1 MTSARASK
9 KRMNAAV
16 IVRRNSMEEP
26 LPLPESFDSKEKIY
40 YSIGETAKIFKLPVS
55 TLRYWENEF
64 DVLKPRKNK
73 KGDRFFTKNDIAL
86 IRTIHYL
93 TKVKGY
99 TLQGAKDALK
109 HNLIVE
115 ADNATIVSAL
125 MEIKEMLLHIK
136 KALD

>member
-1 MTSARASK
+1 MNVVAVG
-9 KRMNAAV
+9 KR
-16 IVRRNSMEEP
+16 RPEMEEP
-26 LPLPESFDSKEKIY
+26 LALPESFDSKEKLY
-40 YSIGETAKIFKLPVS
+40 YSIGETARLFKLPVS

-109 HNLIVE
+109 HNFMVE
-115 ADNATIVSAL
+115 ADSATIVSAL
-125 MEIKEMLLHIK
+125 MEVKEMLLKIK
-136 KALD
+136 KELD

>member
-1 MTSARASK
+1 MSVAVVG
-9 KRMNAAV
+9 KRSV
-16 IVRRNSMEEP
+16 DMEEP
-26 LPLPESFDSKEKIY
+26 LKLPESFDSKEKLY
-40 YSIGETAKIFKLPVS
+40 YSIGETAKLFNLPVS

-109 HNLIVE
+109 HNFMVE
-115 ADNATIVSAL
+115 ADSATIVSAL
-125 MEIKEMLLHIK
+125 MEIKEMLLNIK
-136 KALD
+136 KELD